1 MQFQFSRMEH
11 LSIKEIHERLEELRD
26 WEMLGNEISKEFNFK
41 NFKEAM
47 DFAQKIGEEAERE
60 NHHPDIL
67 IRYNK
72 VSITLTTHSA
82 NGLTYKD
89 FKLAK
94 IIEQLV

>member
-1 MQFQFSRMEH
+1 MEH
-11 LSIKEIHERLEELRD
+11 LSIKEIHDRLEELKD
-26 WEMLGNEISKEFNFK
+26 WEMIEHEISKEFNFK

-47 DFAQKIGEEAERE
+47 EFVQKVGEEAERE
-60 NHHPDIL
+60 HHHPDIF

-72 VSITLTTHSA
+72 VTITLTTHSA

-94 IIEQLV
+94 IIEQLI